1 MNSMNSIKTVTVN
14 AEDLVREVKWMT
26 RLRPSAA
33 PSSNIMQV
41 RILLGALQLRRTDL
55 DQYRESLIK
64 GNGADQSCI
73 EVDTELVMDVMKLHR
88 QGRALVGIEDNR
100 LVIQVSGQIIR
111 IKGVESQKFPE
122 WPVFERDKERS
133 AAVGAKKLSRVM
145 TSLSK
150 DELLPILTNVSFD
163 GGAMYTTDRFRMT
176 RVVYDTDGFTALVP
190 SVALRAFSSGDGMAI
205 ITTGNGAVAGQADIP
220 MTRVSSGGR
229 SVVVRIPDGDF
240 PNVERLIPE
249 SPTTR
254 VMIHRESLLSAA
266 SGHRVVIKVD
276 GAVMTVTGSSQDSD
290 VEIEKSI
297 VVTPFTESGPF
308 TVSLLTRY
316 LTDSLG
322 AMNSGLVLLEATEP
336 DKPLALSDVDQSTMH
351 LIMPIRPS

>member
-1 MNSMNSIKTVTVN
+1 MNSMKTVTVN

-26 RLRPSAA
+26 RLKPSAA
-33 PSSNIMQV
+33 PASNIMQV

-64 GNGADQSCI
+64 GSGADQSCI
-73 EVDTELVMDVMKLHR
+73 EVDTELVMEVMKLHK
-88 QGRALVGIEDNR
+88 QGRALVGIDEDR

-111 IKGVESQKFPE
+111 VKGVTSQKFPE

-133 AAVGAKKLSRVM
+133 ATVGARKLSRVM

-150 DELLPILTNVSFD
+150 DDLLPILGNVSFD
-163 GGAMYTTDRFRMT
+163 SGAMYTTDRFRMT

-190 SVALRAFSSGDGMAI
+190 SVALRAFSSGDGIAI
-205 ITTGNGAVAGQADIP
+205 VATGNGAVAEQTDIP
-220 MTRVSSGGR
+220 MVRVSSGGR

-249 SPTTR
+249 SPTTK
-254 VMIHRESLLSAA
+254 VMLQRQSLLSAA
-266 SGHRVVIKVD
+266 SGQRTVIKVE
-276 GAVMTVTGSSQDSD
+276 GAKMTVIGSNQDGD

-297 VVTPFTESGPF
+297 TITPFAESEPF

-316 LTDSLG
+316 LTDCLG
-322 AMNSGLVLLEATEP
+322 AMNSGMVLFEATEP
-336 DKPLALSDVDQSTMH
+336 DKPLVFSDVDQGTMH
-351 LIMPIRPS
+351 LVMPVRPS